1 MKKYTTFLTVAAVI
15 ILTSC
20 EGLFNPDLSGL
31 PIRFGATAENGMSPL
46 TKTAYSGVVVGGK
59 ERIDWENGDEIL
71 ISMYYDNGNGG
82 NVTTDLKQYSIVN
95 IQSDGFK
102 SVAQVAAV
110 GDPLVWGSEGTYHR
124 FVGIYPSTY
133 SGTFSVGDRWNGST
147 LEFNLPD
154 AQDGSMDYAYMA
166 AMTRWYTPSEKATL
180 DFYPMV
186 TTLYLTLVNDTEDT
200 QEVRRIELEQKD
212 YWGAPLVGKYTVAA
226 NAGGQFTPWGYG
238 WSGSQKLTLNVNE
251 QIRAGESFSIPAF
264 IIPSS
269 RPAGNTYIDVVFP
282 NKRLSNDLSNK
293 KVSTFEACKK
303 YNITVSLSGE
313 GTEIEDPVIPD
324 LPPVNPD
331 GLENGACQFIYALI
345 KPGLME
351 VFRGLLGNDF
361 VNNELKELGDLDKIT
376 KEDFYRILSK
386 EQITTILEYL
396 QKASTLS
403 ITYDN
408 TNNVEDDI
416 TAAEFLRLIPCVRNL
431 TIQLQSETTLW
442 FADMPLLE
450 ELHIQGNG
458 KVTLHITNCKYL
470 QTVTW
475 WDAQKQNG
483 SGIYWHA
490 DENDEK
496 GTWEAAK

>member
-1 MKKYTTFLTVAAVI
+1 MKKYTTFLTAAAVI
-15 ILTSC
+15 VLSSC
-20 EGLFNPDLSGL
+20 EGLFNPDRSGL
-31 PIRFGATAENGMSPL
+31 PIRFGATAENGMNPL
-46 TKTAYSGVVVGGK
+46 TKTAYSGDVVGGK

-166 AMTRWYTPSEKATL
+166 AMTGYYTPSEKATL

-186 TTLYLTLVNDTEDT
+186 TTLYFTLVNDTEDT
-200 QEVRRIELEQKD
+200 QEVRRIELEQKNE
-212 YWGAPLVGKYTVAA
+212 YNSALVGLYTVAA
-226 NAGGQFTPWGYG
+226 NAGGQFAPRGYG

-251 QIRAGESFSIPAF
+251 QIPAGESFNVPAF
-264 IIPSS
+264 ITPLNHS
-269 RPAGNTYIDVVFP
+269 AGNIYIDVVFP

-324 LPPVNPD
+324 LPPVNPGD
-331 GLENGACQFIYALI
+331 LTAGGCQFIYAAI
-345 KPGLME
+345 KPGLLE
-351 VFRGLLGNDF
+351 KFREIFGNDF
-361 VNNELKELGDLDKIT
+361 INNKVDKLPTPVTREAFFEMFSEDEIKTMLEYFQRATEIGIT
-376 KEDFYRILSK
+376 YNSSITSNISAEDFKTLCPCVKKLTLRI
-386 EQITTILEYL
+386 EN
-396 QKASTLS
+396 
-403 ITYDN
+403 D
-408 TNNVEDDI
+408 VELWFDDM
-416 TAAEFLRLIPCVRNL
+416 EFLE
-431 TIQLQSETTLW
+431 TLQIE
-442 FADMPLLE
+442 
-450 ELHIQGNG
+450 GNG
-458 KVTLHITNCKYL
+458 KIIIHADNCDKL
-470 QTVTW
+470 ANITW
-475 WDAQKQNG
+475 WDAQKKNG
-483 SGIYWHA
+483 SGIYIDGEWHA
-490 DENDEK
+490 
-496 GTWEAAK
+496 AR